1 MAVIPCAP
9 SAPVFGIVT
18 FTPAEFVTAYPE
30 FTGIANAPMIQNF
43 SIAQLLLNNSCGS
56 RVRDAN
62 NRQTLLF
69 LLVAHLTLLS
79 NGSNDGAGNV
89 QPPVGI
95 VGRIDSAAEGAV
107 NVSAQFDAPP
117 NPSLA
122 YFEQTKYGALYWTAT
137 ARYRNFVYM
146 AAPDGGYMGG
156 PFGGSGPGWGGGCG
170 C

>member
-1 MAVIPCAP
+1 MSVIPCAP
-9 SAPVFGIVT
+9 STPVLGIVT
-18 FTPAEFVTAYPE
+18 FTPAEFVAAYPE
-30 FTGIANAPMIQNF
+30 FTGITNAAMTQNF

-79 NGSNDGAGNV
+79 SGSNDGAGNV

-95 VGRIDSAAEGAV
+95 VGRIDTATEGAV
-107 NVSAQFDAPP
+107 SVSAQFDAPP
-117 NPSLA
+117 NASLA
-122 YFEQTKYGALYWTAT
+122 YFEQTKYGALYWVLT
-137 ARYRNFVYM
+137 ARYRNFMYV
-146 AAPDGGYMGG
+146 APPSNGGYY
-156 PFGGSGPGWGGGCG
+156 GGGCG

>member
-9 SAPVFGIVT
+9 TTPVFGIVT
-18 FTPAEFVTAYPE
+18 FTPVEFVAAYPE
-30 FTGIANAPMIQNF
+30 FTGIMNAPMIQNF
-43 SIAQLLLNNSCGS
+43 AIAQLLLNNSCGS
-56 RVRDAN
+56 RVQDAN

-69 LLVAHLTLLS
+69 LLVAHLTLIS

-117 NPSLA
+117 NASLA
-122 YFEQTKYGALYWTAT
+122 YFEQTKYGALYWAAT
-137 ARYRNFVYM
+137 ARYRSFIYV
-146 AAPDGGYMGG
+146 APPNNGYQGG
-156 PFGGSGPGWGGGCG
+156 PFGGFGGNCG

>member
-9 SAPVFGIVT
+9 SVPVLGLVT
-18 FTPAEFVTAYPE
+18 FTPAEFVAAYPE

-43 SIAQLLLNNSCGS
+43 GIAQLLLNNSCGS

-69 LLVAHLTLLS
+69 LLVAHLTLIS

-95 VGRIDSAAEGAV
+95 VGRIASAAEGAV
-107 NVSAQFDAPP
+107 NVASEFDAPP
-117 NPSLA
+117 NSSLA
-122 YFEQTKYGALYWTAT
+122 YFEQTKYGALYWAAT
-137 ARYRNFVYM
+137 ARYRTFIYQPGPGSN
-146 AAPDGGYMGG
+146 GGYYGG
-156 PFGGSGPGWGGGCG
+156 PLGPWGGGCG